1 MSYFN
6 FEMFTFYFPIIFFFI
21 EYNFSCPMS
30 YIYNDIFDDK
40 LSKSIKVGKKYNFLL
55 DIKSLIFHE
64 MKYHNKLDHI
74 IILLMR

>member
-1 MSYFN
+1 
-6 FEMFTFYFPIIFFFI
+6 
-21 EYNFSCPMS
+21 MS

>member
-6 FEMFTFYFPIIFFFI
+6 FEMFTFYNPKILIFIFFI

-55 DIKSLIFHE
+55 EIKSMIFHE
-64 MKYHNKLDHI
+64 MKYQNK
-74 IILLMR
+74 